1 MKVIKKGFI
10 NNNKEYVLEIKSENE
25 IKKINKNFKLQ
36 KQDELIK
43 NKTQNIFTSEI
54 GPKNKKY
61 RIIIFLSFILAI
73 IIIILMIYKFKI

>member
-10 NNNKEYVLEIKSENE
+10 NNNKEYILEIKSENK
-25 IKKINKNFKLQ
+25 IKNIDKNLKLQ
-36 KQDELIK
+36 KKDELIK
-43 NKTQNIFTSEI
+43 PKTQNIFTSEI

>member
-25 IKKINKNFKLQ
+25 IKKIDKNFKLQ
-36 KQDELIK
+36 KKDELIK

>member
-25 IKKINKNFKLQ
+25 IKKIDKNFKLQ
-36 KQDELIK
+36 KKDELIK

-54 GPKNKKY
+54 HEFL
-61 RIIIFLSFILAI
+61 IIYAILENNQSNGNIFL
-73 IIIILMIYKFKI
+73 

>member
-25 IKKINKNFKLQ
+25 IKKIDKNFKL
-36 KQDELIK
+36 KKKDELIK

-54 GPKNKKY
+54 GPKNKRY
-61 RIIIFLSFILAI
+61 RKIIFISFIFLWY
-73 IIIILMIYKFKI
+73 M